1 MLQPALMSV
10 SVAIVVMAVWYWGFL
25 HFNRNCS
32 LHILHWLKG
41 AIAADGQISSV
52 EWISPSR
59 FRVRLLMPG
68 SVFHQPL
75 LDARLA
81 PRQLPLK
88 WAMWRWQGRQETL
101 TFEANLGCAP
111 RLSVDIERARFTGS
125 TRRWVRGAGNWPTQT
140 VASVF
145 ISTAPEWAPEISGC
159 MSAVVSKHAFE
170 LMAVSFRSRA
180 PHFAV
185 TYSLKELLKH
195 PSNEYTIFVGLRE
208 LAEGSPTS
216 MM

>member
-1 MLQPALMSV
+1 MLQSALMSV
-10 SVAIVVMAVWYWGFL
+10 SLAIVVVAAWYWGFV
-25 HFNRNCS
+25 HFNRICS
-32 LHILHWLKG
+32 LHILHWLEG

-52 EWISPSR
+52 EWINPSR
-59 FRVRLLMPG
+59 FRVKLLLPG

-88 WAMWRWQGRQETL
+88 WALWQWERRQETL
-101 TFEANLGCAP
+101 TFEANLGCP
-111 RLSVDIERARFTGS
+111 PGLSVDIERARFAGS
-125 TRRWVRGAGNWPTQT
+125 TRRWVRGTGNWPTQT

-145 ISTAPEWAPEISGC
+145 ISTAPDWAPEMFGC
-159 MSAVVSKHAFE
+159 MSAVVSLHALE
-170 LMAVSFRSRA
+170 LMAVSFRSRE

-185 TYSLKELLKH
+185 TFSVKELLKL
-195 PSNEYTIFVGLRE
+195 PSGEHTIFDGLRK